1 MTGFTRPM
9 RSLQVFF
16 ALALLLA
23 APAASVY
30 AQATGLGRA
39 NIDLSLAE
47 AQRMMLA
54 KNRDLQAARRAQEA
68 ARADS
73 TTVDRAPNPNL
84 TLQTANINPRFGVGA
99 GGLREKTVDTTVRI
113 DQLIE
118 RGDKR
123 ELRVKTAR
131 TLEAAVDAD
140 YLDTLRQQRQALR
153 YAYYDLGLAQEK
165 ATILSDT
172 AALFD
177 RSLDAAERRLRA
189 GDISA
194 ADLSRM
200 RVDALRAMND
210 ARAAE
215 SDRAR
220 AQVALAY
227 LIGAEASA
235 QGLRAGDPWPNA
247 TTPPGGFDYGL
258 IERRPDVRAAKERV
272 AAAESAREL
281 ARRLRTRDV
290 SVGAQFEHWP
300 QSEINQQGTG
310 NSFGIAISVPL
321 FVRHAYEGEIR
332 RAEVDLDATRDG
344 LERVRALATGEL
356 SRAWADLQSASE
368 RVRRYNDSL
377 IGGAKR
383 AADAAEF
390 AYKNGALGIMDLLD
404 GRRILRATQIDAVT
418 AQADYGKA
426 LASWEAGMATK
437 ED

>member
-1 MTGFTRPM
+1 MTGFTHPM

-23 APAASVY
+23 LSPASVY
-30 AQATGLGRA
+30 AQATGVGRA
-39 NIDLSLAE
+39 NIDLSMAE

-54 KNRDLQAARRAQEA
+54 KSRDLQAARRAQEA

-99 GGLREKTVDTTVRI
+99 GGLREKTFDTTVRI

-131 TLEAAVDAD
+131 TIEAAVDAD

-153 YAYYDLGLAQEK
+153 SAYYDLGLAQEK

-235 QGLRAGDPWPNA
+235 NSLRAADAWPVA
-247 TTPPGGFDYGL
+247 APTSGELDLGL
-258 IERRPDVRAAKERV
+258 IDRRPDVRAAQERV

-281 ARRLRTRDV
+281 ARRLR
-290 SVGAQFEHWP
+290 Q
-300 QSEINQQGTG
+300 
-310 NSFGIAISVPL
+310 
-321 FVRHAYEGEIR
+321 
-332 RAEVDLDATRDG
+332 DG
-344 LERVRALATGEL
+344 
-356 SRAWADLQSASE
+356 
-368 RVRRYNDSL
+368 
-377 IGGAKR
+377 
-383 AADAAEF
+383 
-390 AYKNGALGIMDLLD
+390 
-404 GRRILRATQIDAVT
+404 
-418 AQADYGKA
+418 
-426 LASWEAGMATK
+426 
-437 ED
+437 

>member
-1 MTGFTRPM
+1 
-9 RSLQVFF
+9 
-16 ALALLLA
+16 
-23 APAASVY
+23 
-30 AQATGLGRA
+30 
-39 NIDLSLAE
+39 LSLIEAE
-47 AQRMMLA
+47 RMMLA

-68 ARADS
+68 VRADS
-73 TTVDRAPNPNL
+73 ITADRAPNPNL
-84 TLQTANINPRFGVGA
+84 TVQTANINPRFGVGA
-99 GGLREKTVDTTVRI
+99 GGFREKTVDTTVRI

-118 RGDKR
+118 RGEKR
-123 ELRVKTAR
+123 ELRVQTAR

-140 YLDTLRQQRQALR
+140 YLDMLRQQRLVLR
-153 YAYYDLGLAQEK
+153 AAYYDLGLAQEK
-165 ATILSDT
+165 AVILADT
-172 AALFD
+172 AALFE
-177 RSLDAAERRLRA
+177 RSLGAAERRLNA
-189 GDISA
+189 GDISG

-215 SDRAR
+215 SDRSR

-235 QGLRAGDPWPNA
+235 HALRAGDQWPNA

-300 QSEINQQGTG
+300 QNEINQQGTG

-332 RAEVDLDATRDG
+332 RAEVDLDAARDG
-344 LERVRALATGEL
+344 LERVRAQAIGEL
-356 SRAWADLQSASE
+356 SRAWADLHSASE

-377 IGGAKR
+377 IGEARR

-404 GRRILRATQIDAVT
+404 ARRILRATQIDAVT

-426 LASWEAGMATK
+426 LASWEAGIATK

>member
-1 MTGFTRPM
+1 MTGFTHPM

-23 APAASVY
+23 LSPASVY
-30 AQATGLGRA
+30 AQATGVGRA
-39 NIDLSLAE
+39 NIDLSMAE

-54 KNRDLQAARRAQEA
+54 KSRDLQAARRAQEA

-99 GGLREKTVDTTVRI
+99 GGLREKTFDTTVRI

-131 TLEAAVDAD
+131 TIEAAVDAD

-153 YAYYDLGLAQEK
+153 SAYYDLGLAQEK

-235 QGLRAGDPWPNA
+235 NSLRAADAWPVA
-247 TTPPGGFDYGL
+247 APTSGELDLGL
-258 IERRPDVRAAKERV
+258 IDRRPDVRAAQERV

-300 QSEINQQGTG
+300 QNELNQQGTG

-332 RAEVDLDATRDG
+332 RAEVDLDAARDN
-344 LERVRALATGEL
+344 LERIRALANGEL
-356 SRAWADLQSASE
+356 SRAWADLNSASE

-377 IGGAKR
+377 IGEAKR
-383 AADAAEF
+383 SAAAAEF

-404 GRRILRATQIDAVT
+404 ARRILRATQIDAVT
-418 AQADYGKA
+418 AQSDYGKA
-426 LASWEAGMATK
+426 LAAWESGIATK
-437 ED
+437 DQ